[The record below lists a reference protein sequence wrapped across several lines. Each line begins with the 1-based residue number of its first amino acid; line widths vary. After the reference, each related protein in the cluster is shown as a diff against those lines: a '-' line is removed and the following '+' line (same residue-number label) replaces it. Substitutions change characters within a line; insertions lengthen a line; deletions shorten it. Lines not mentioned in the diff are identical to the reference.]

1 MFGEEDPPKGSRA
14 NPIDLDAEMPGLVP
28 RGTNA
33 DNIYKYYRVRY
44 YKGDLD
50 DLECL
55 SMIQDLES
63 KALQGDEV
71 VLVDRKISFFQ
82 NTCTVVLRYME
93 KLSPVT
99 SKKD

>member
-1 MFGEEDPPKGSRA
+1 MFDDTSAPKGSRA
-14 NPIDLDAEMPGLVP
+14 NPIDIEAELPGLVP
-28 RGTNA
+28 RSINLDSLG
-33 DNIYKYYRVRY
+33 KQYRVRY

-63 KALQGDEV
+63 KALEGDEI
-71 VLVDRKISFFQ
+71 VLVERKISFFQ

-93 KLSPVT
+93 KIPQMP
-99 SKKD
+99 KP